1 MPTKTTS
8 KTPRIFRF
16 DPVSEDELTRLI
28 SELETTPKEFK
39 EAQRRA
45 LQKTAKS
52 IGLYVGQE
60 VAKKLALPLRLVASR
75 VRPYSARPRGGAYYT
90 QAIVM
95 YGYAFPEVLRGDA
108 PRDGGFKGGKGK
120 GKLTERI
127 YRRQGEPRN
136 PLYQDII
143 EALAAF
149 EEEAVGLTAI
159 VMELFRKKFSSEL
172 KYVSGI
178 KRYR

>member
-1 MPTKTTS
+1 MPQKTS

-16 DPVSEDELTRLI
+16 EPVSEDEIERLI
-28 SELETTPKEFK
+28 KELETTPAEFK

-52 IGLYVGQE
+52 IGAYVGKE
-60 VAKKLALPLRLVASR
+60 IARKLALPLRVVASR
-75 VRPYSARPRGGAYYT
+75 VRPYKARPTAGGYYK

-95 YGYAFPEVLRGDA
+95 YGYAFPEILKGTD
-108 PRDGGFKGGKGK
+108 PREGGFIGGKGK

-136 PLYQDII
+136 PLYQDIV
-143 EALAAF
+143 EALDAF
-149 EEEAVGLTAI
+149 EEEAVGLTTI
-159 VMELFRKKFSSEL
+159 VMELFRKKLSSEL